1 VWTQIGGIMPP
12 IYERKCDQLA
22 PTTRIFGATFAQFAG
37 PSSVAM
43 IISYR
48 LLHLAPQK
56 LAQKIQT
63 DGRIDQS
70 LTFDV

>member
-1 VWTQIGGIMPP
+1 MPP
-12 IYERKCDQLA
+12 IYERKCGQLA

-48 LLHLAPQK
+48 LLLLAPQK

-63 DGRIDQS
+63 DRRIDQS